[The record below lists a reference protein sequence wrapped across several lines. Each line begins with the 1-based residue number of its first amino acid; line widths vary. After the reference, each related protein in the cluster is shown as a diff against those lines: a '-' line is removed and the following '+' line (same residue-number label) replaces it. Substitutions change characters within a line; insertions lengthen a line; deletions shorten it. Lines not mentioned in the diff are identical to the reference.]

1 MTYSLLVI
9 FISGY
14 SYSGGALIGLAIG
27 DALGAPLEGLPS
39 PRKKLTEMEPG
50 GFFARSAGQITD
62 DTIQAFALAE
72 SLAVCRRF
80 SPYDLISR
88 LVAGYLEYPWAF
100 GPTSSRVLLMARA
113 GWEPFAAAREVDR
126 IQGSRS
132 NGSVMRG
139 PPLGVFSNGPDL
151 EPLSLE
157 CSRLTHPDPVAG
169 ACSAWLNRMVSE
181 LCRGRSREF
190 AFNRAL
196 RLCGDGEVAAYL
208 GRYRVHE
215 PVPSLDALYAT
226 HAAVHTFMTTRSFEE
241 ALIIAV
247 NLGGDA
253 DTVGACCGALAG
265 ATYGLPAIP
274 FRWLSRLEGLP
285 ELLEISWR
293 LWAVSEP

>member
-1 MTYSLLVI
+1 VI
-9 FISGY
+9 FISSY

-27 DALGAPLEGLPS
+27 DALGAPLEGLPP

-50 GFFARSAGQITD
+50 GFFPRSAGQITD

-72 SLAVCRRF
+72 SLSVCRGF
-80 SPYDLISR
+80 SPSDLISR
-88 LVAGYLEYPWAF
+88 LVSGYLRYPWAF
-100 GPTSSRVLLMARA
+100 GPTSSRVFRMVQA
-113 GWEPFAAAREVDR
+113 GWDPFTAAREVDR

-139 PPLGVFSNGPDL
+139 PPLGVFSNGPEL

-181 LCRGRSREF
+181 LCRGRSRGV
-190 AFNRAL
+190 AFGRAL
-196 RLCGDGEVAAYL
+196 RRCGDREVAAYL
-208 GRYRVHE
+208 GNYHVHQ

-241 ALIIAV
+241 ALVSAV

-265 ATYGLPAIP
+265 AAYGLPAIP
-274 FRWLSRLEGLP
+274 FRWLSSLQDLP
-285 ELLEISWR
+285 RLLEISWR

>member
-1 MTYSLLVI
+1 VI
-9 FISGY
+9 FISSY

-27 DALGAPLEGLPS
+27 DALGAPLEGLPP

-50 GFFARSAGQITD
+50 GFFPRSAGQITD

-72 SLAVCRRF
+72 SLSVCRGF
-80 SPYDLISR
+80 SPSDLISR
-88 LVAGYLEYPWAF
+88 LVSGYLSYPWAF
-100 GPTSSRVLLMARA
+100 GPTSSRVFRMVQA
-113 GWEPFAAAREVDR
+113 GWDPFTAAREVDR

-139 PPLGVFSNGPDL
+139 PPLGVFSSGPEL

-190 AFNRAL
+190 AFDRAL
-196 RLCGDGEVAAYL
+196 RRCGDREVAAYL
-208 GRYRVHE
+208 GDYHVHQ
-215 PVPSLDALYAT
+215 PVSSLDALYAT

-241 ALIIAV
+241 ALVTAV

-265 ATYGLPAIP
+265 AAYGLPAIP
-274 FRWLSRLEGLP
+274 FRWLSAMDGLP
-285 ELLEISWR
+285 GLLEISWR

>member
-1 MTYSLLVI
+1 MV
-9 FISGY
+9 
-14 SYSGGALIGLAIG
+14 
-27 DALGAPLEGLPS
+27 
-39 PRKKLTEMEPG
+39 
-50 GFFARSAGQITD
+50 Q
-62 DTIQAFALAE
+62 
-72 SLAVCRRF
+72 
-80 SPYDLISR
+80 
-88 LVAGYLEYPWAF
+88 
-100 GPTSSRVLLMARA
+100 A
-113 GWEPFAAAREVDR
+113 GWDPFTAAREVDR

-139 PPLGVFSNGPDL
+139 PPLGVFFNGPDL
-151 EPLSLE
+151 EPLSFE

-190 AFNRAL
+190 AFDRAL
-196 RLCGDGEVAAYL
+196 RLCRDREVAGYL
-208 GRYRVHE
+208 GNYRAYE

-226 HAAVHTFMTTRSFEE
+226 HAAVYTFMTTRSFEE
-241 ALIIAV
+241 ALVTAV

-274 FRWLSRLEGLP
+274 FRWLSAMDGLP
-285 ELLEISWR
+285 GLLEISLR